1 MFEECSSVVQHVI
14 SLPAPHMVN
23 AAQNEVDAEAM
34 SAERPSE
41 HEAGSFELRAEE
53 QNVTRVV
60 DCLFLCVC
68 HAVFVVG

>member
-1 MFEECSSVVQHVI
+1 
-14 SLPAPHMVN
+14 MVN

-60 DCLFLCVC
+60 DCLFLCVR
-68 HAVFVVG
+68 HAVFAVG